1 MGLASYILLRRRFN
15 SSKCKTEANL
25 VSARIK
31 LLRNKR
37 EAQVR
42 QMRRDIAMLIQS
54 GEEDT
59 ARIRVEH
66 VIREQKV
73 MSANEVINLFCELI
87 VVRLPIIQKQR
98 DCPADLKE
106 AISSVIYAA
115 PRCSDIPELS
125 RIRDIFE
132 KKYGKDFVS
141 AAADLRPESGVNRL
155 LVEKLSIRKPGGEV
169 KLKMMKEIAKE
180 YQIEWN
186 SKETEDELLKPPEE
200 LIEGPTTFISA
211 SSFPIK
217 RNLPPQ
223 NVQMK
228 EHALSDSEESTM
240 HFKNTALAAQAAA
253 ESAKKA
259 ASCAAQAAVF
269 LAQQSSN
276 ESRRD
281 SALNSAN
288 SSGKKFSSQS
298 FNVSNHDD
306 DTVDFYD
313 RKSMGRSNTTG
324 CRFHDNIKLDESE
337 SRRDS
342 AVNSTNSS
350 GKRFC
355 SRSFNVWNHMND
367 GDGDN
372 DDVFDLN
379 EKKILGRSGTTGHR
393 FHGDIKFD
401 ESDGYDSESEAEVL
415 KESRHG
421 RGGNLGPPMRRPPVP
436 PTISGWEDGPTARNW
451 STDSVQHVHPK
462 LPDYEELTARFQA
475 LKSQRP

>member
-1 MGLASYILLRRRFN
+1 MGLASSIVRRRFN
-15 SSKCKTEANL
+15 SSQCKTEANL
-25 VSARIK
+25 VSARIQ

-37 EAQVR
+37 AAQLR

-54 GEEDT
+54 GQVDT

-132 KKYGKDFVS
+132 KKYGNDFVS
-141 AAADLRPESGVNRL
+141 AATDLRPESGVNSL

-169 KLKMMKEIAKE
+169 KLKMLKEIAKE
-180 YQIEWN
+180 YQVEWN

-200 LIEGPTTFISA
+200 LIEGPSIFISA

-223 NVQMK
+223 NVQMM

-240 HFKNTALAAQAAA
+240 HFKDAASAAQAAA
-253 ESAKKA
+253 KFAKKA
-259 ASCAAQAAVF
+259 DSCASQAAAF
-269 LAQQSSN
+269 IAQQSSN

-281 SALNSAN
+281 SALNSTN

-306 DTVDFYD
+306 DNVDFYD
-313 RKSMGRSNTTG
+313 RKFMGRSNTTG
-324 CRFHDNIKLDESE
+324 LRFHGDINLDEAE

-350 GKRFC
+350 GKRFS
-355 SRSFNVWNHMND
+355 SRSAWNHMND
-367 GDGDN
+367 GDGD
-372 DDVFDLN
+372 DVFDLN
-379 EKKILGRSGTTGHR
+379 EKILGRSRTTGHT

-401 ESDGYDSESEAEVL
+401 ESDGYDSESGAEVS
-415 KESRHG
+415 KESWYG
-421 RGGNLGPPMRRPPVP
+421 RGNPGPPMRHPPVA
-436 PTISGWEDGPTARNW
+436 PTISGREEDGSTTRKW
-451 STDSVQHVHPK
+451 STDSVHHVHPK

-475 LKSQRP
+475 LKSQRT